1 MRGIGDSMWETVRP
15 MKRAGSDTKRAKL
28 NGGFIAIIV
37 FKFLKAVAFGLL
49 GVGALR
55 LAHLP
60 KNSLQMVLV
69 RKLGVSGDSILVRDV
84 SNVINSLTK
93 GQVQAIG
100 AAAIFIA
107 LVFAAEGAFLILRKP
122 WAPLFTIVL
131 TSLGIPPEILEIV
144 KRPNSARRYVLLA
157 INAATVYYLWRKKD
171 EFRRATS
178 PKAKRP
184 AVRGRATG

>member
-1 MRGIGDSMWETVRP
+1 MTGATDSLWETVRP
-15 MKRAGSDTKRAKL
+15 MAGAATTKQSKL
-28 NGGFIAIIV
+28 SGGFIAIIV
-37 FKFLKAVAFGLL
+37 FKFLKALAFGLL

-84 SNVINSLTK
+84 SNVIDTLTK

-107 LVFAAEGAFLILRKP
+107 LVFAAEGTFLILRKP

-131 TSLGIPPEILEIV
+131 TALGIPPEILEIV
-144 KRPNSARRYVLLA
+144 KRPHSARRYVLLA
-157 INAATVYYLWRKKD
+157 INASILYYLWRKKD
-171 EFRRATS
+171 EFRHA
-178 PKAKRP
+178 PKEAAEHRP
-184 AVRGRATG
+184 QRGRATG

>member
-1 MRGIGDSMWETVRP
+1 VWDTVRP
-15 MKRAGSDTKRAKL
+15 MTAAAHHTTRPKL
-28 NGGFIAIIV
+28 SGGFIAIIV

-69 RKLGVSGDSILVRDV
+69 RKLGVSGDSILVRDI
-84 SNVINSLTK
+84 SNVIDTLTK

-122 WAPLFTIVL
+122 WAPWFTIVL
-131 TSLGIPPEILEIV
+131 TALGIPPEILEIV
-144 KRPNSARRYVLLA
+144 KRPQSARRYVLLA
-157 INAATVYYLWRKKD
+157 INAAILYYLWRKKD
-171 EFRRATS
+171 EFRGAAS
-178 PKAKRP
+178 E
-184 AVRGRATG
+184 AVEHSQQRGHAAG